1 MRRIDFIAPVD
12 SMRGNLS
19 GAQKLL
25 YAKNDNPAFEAPE
38 GRQYARNYQP
48 RFIGAKRASDN
59 LKYFAVKTKAATLI
73 KSDTLLNMALI
84 GGAGAIIGAILAD
97 KSSTAY
103 LMVVDAWEKR
113 TNKSVTLRKFMTDI
127 IRQGLAAKVTDF
139 VFLTTAGAQIANPWN
154 TASTAALKVEISQEV
169 LVKFWLQLGS
179 NGTSAAPM
187 YFTVDGQKGI
197 AFAGIT
203 FDSNTFADV
212 NILNLQALEVG
223 SPVEEHRVMGIV
235 DGEVN
240 HYLQINGAYVDADA
254 AVVTDGKYVTTV
266 VAPES

>member
-1 MRRIDFIAPVD
+1 MKLIEFIAPVE

-19 GAQKLL
+19 GKQKLL
-25 YAKNDNPAFEAPE
+25 YAENNNPAFDAPA

-48 RFIGAKRASDN
+48 RFIGAKRSSDN

-73 KSDTLLNMALI
+73 KSDTLLNMALM

-127 IRQGLAAKVTDF
+127 IRQGLAAKVPDF

-154 TASTAALKVEISQEV
+154 TTAQSTLKVEISEEI
-169 LVKFWLQLGS
+169 LAKFWLQLGS
-179 NGTSAAPM
+179 NGTSAAPI
-187 YFTVDGQKGI
+187 YFTVDGQKGLAFTGLTFSQACALPEHFNVLDLVDTQGEISINGEGTI
-197 AFAGIT
+197 AYNGV
-203 FDSNTFADV
+203 D
-212 NILNLQALEVG
+212 
-223 SPVEEHRVMGIV
+223 VMGSDVIV
-235 DGEVN
+235 
-240 HYLQINGAYVDADA
+240 ADR
-254 AVVTDGKYVTTV
+254 KYTW
-266 VAPES
+266 VAPV

>member
-19 GAQKLL
+19 GAQKLQ
-25 YAKNDNPAFEAPE
+25 YAENNNPAFEAPA
-38 GRQYARNYQP
+38 GRQYARNYQT

-59 LKYFAVKTKAATLI
+59 LKYFAVKTKSATLI
-73 KSDTLLNMALI
+73 KSDTLLNMALM
-84 GGAGAIIGAILAD
+84 GGAGAIIAAILAD

-127 IRQGLAAKVTDF
+127 IRQGLAAKAPDF

-154 TASTAALKVEISQEV
+154 TTAQSALKVEISEEV

-179 NGTSAAPM
+179 NGTSAAPI

-197 AFAGIT
+197 AVAT
-203 FDSNTFADV
+203 MTWADLAENSVINVLNIQNEQGEIFIENMGTV
-212 NILNLQALEVG
+212 NYNGTDVSYNEA
-223 SPVEEHRVMGIV
+223 IV
-235 DGEVN
+235 
-240 HYLQINGAYVDADA
+240 ADR
-254 AVVTDGKYVTTV
+254 KYTLRN
-266 VAPES
+266 A